1 MSYDLDHVWRCLGF
15 IFSIDKFSSIF
26 TVIDGEYI
34 EPLYVF
40 IWRFEKRIHGR
51 YFIYVVLVGGRIWW
65 LSVKLLG

>member
-40 IWRFEKRIHGR
+40 I
-51 YFIYVVLVGGRIWW
+51 
-65 LSVKLLG
+65 